1 MEGARDKSS
10 TAVVL
15 RQARRGDE
23 LAVAELHVRSWQEA
37 YRGLMPADFLDA
49 LDPRQR
55 AGRYTFEASGAGAPT
70 TVLAVV
76 GEEGGEGDPS
86 LTNCGEVRSGSPL
99 PPSARIA
106 GFVTYGASRDED
118 VVGLGEVYALYVDPD
133 RHRGGVGRLLMAE
146 ARHRLRK
153 SGFTESILWVLI
165 GNDRAA
171 RFYEGEGW
179 IPDGATRVERPYDI
193 VSNVRRFHR
202 ALD

>member
-1 MEGARDKSS
+1 MAIAMRE
-10 TAVVL
+10 
-15 RQARRGDE
+15 ARRGEE
-23 LAVAELHVRSWQEA
+23 LAVAELHIRSWQEA
-37 YRGLMPADFLDA
+37 YRGLMPTEFLDA

-86 LTNCGEVRSGSPL
+86 LTNCGEVRS
-99 PPSARIA
+99 
-106 GFVTYGASRDED
+106 
-118 VVGLGEVYALYVDPD
+118 DPD

-153 SGFTESILWVLI
+153 SGVTESILWVLI

-179 IPDGATRVERPYDI
+179 IPDGATREERPYDI
-193 VSNVRRFHR
+193 VSNVRRFRR
-202 ALD
+202 ALG